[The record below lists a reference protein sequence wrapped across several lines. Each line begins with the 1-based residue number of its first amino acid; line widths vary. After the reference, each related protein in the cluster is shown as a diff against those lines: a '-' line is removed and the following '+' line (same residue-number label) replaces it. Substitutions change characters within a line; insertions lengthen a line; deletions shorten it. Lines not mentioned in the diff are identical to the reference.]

1 VVDGLLHPPISFAHR
16 GARSR
21 RQDNTIEAF
30 RLALDLGATGLES
43 DAWVTEDGV
52 VVLDHDGVVRKGR
65 RGLRRAA
72 IADVPRNL
80 LPPHIPTLEELYQSC
95 GTSFELSLD
104 VKDPLAAEA
113 VVDVAGQLDGALEHL
128 WLCSPSWE
136 QAAEWRQLSDA
147 VRLVDSTRLR
157 RIKEGPE
164 RRAATLADCGIDAVN
179 LHHTDWTGGLTTLF
193 HRFERYA
200 LAWDCQHERVMV
212 ALLGMGI
219 DAIYSDDV
227 EVMAGVLDA
236 FLR

>member
-1 VVDGLLHPPISFAHR
+1 MDALLHPPISFAHR

-21 RQDNTIEAF
+21 RPDNTIEAF

-52 VVLDHDGVVRKGR
+52 VVLDHDGVVRRGPG
-65 RGLRRAA
+65 GLRRAA
-72 IADVPRNL
+72 IADLPRKG
-80 LPPHIPTLEELYQSC
+80 LPPHIPSLEELYDAC

-104 VKDPLAAEA
+104 IKDPLAAEA
-113 VVDVAGQLDGALEHL
+113 VVDVARQLDGALEHL

-136 QAAEWRQLSDA
+136 QAAEWRVLSDEI
-147 VRLVDSTRLR
+147 RLVDSTRLR
-157 RIKEGPE
+157 KIKEGPE
-164 RRAATLADCGIDAVN
+164 RRAATLADRGIDAVN
-179 LHHTDWTGGLTTLF
+179 MHHSDWTGGLTTLF

-227 EVMAGVLDA
+227 EPMVAVLAA